1 MGELE
6 WLECVRV
13 SPSILRA
20 PDVLG
25 RLDAY
30 SEQISAQLKM
40 LNGEQ
45 SEKKEYN
52 VWYDKI
58 DGVYFSGC
66 QFNEL
71 RMFGK
76 DQHFYTTKK
85 RFIQHSKDQ
94 YLKNFSNIE
103 SPFLNT
109 RFLVDKNLDFLY
121 SNPELFDQY
130 SGSTIMIV
138 GGGPSTQDVAWENI
152 RADYIWTCNE
162 FYKNKKFNN
171 KKVDLVSLAPLVDEH
186 LMDSPLESCFESN
199 EDLIAAFPID
209 RIGMSTAPL
218 QEFCKKY
225 PNQTCLYHT
234 RYGSVI
240 GTMNRLIC
248 LAIFAGAKKI
258 YFVGMDGRS
267 KCEKNGDLMHAFDG
281 DKPVPGWYQR
291 YGDRFQIRQFVV
303 FYDYLL
309 ALRNRFG
316 YDFEIYNLG
325 EGHRHNVSTGITEK
339 AFPLPNS
346 TKKEVNIHD

>member
-209 RIGMSTAPL
+209 RSGMSTAPL
-218 QEFCKKY
+218 QEFFKKY
-225 PNQTCLYHT
+225 P
-234 RYGSVI
+234 
-240 GTMNRLIC
+240 
-248 LAIFAGAKKI
+248 AA
-258 YFVGMDGRS
+258 
-267 KCEKNGDLMHAFDG
+267 
-281 DKPVPGWYQR
+281 
-291 YGDRFQIRQFVV
+291 
-303 FYDYLL
+303 
-309 ALRNRFG
+309 
-316 YDFEIYNLG
+316 
-325 EGHRHNVSTGITEK
+325 
-339 AFPLPNS
+339 
-346 TKKEVNIHD
+346 TKKEDIGGGMLNTSLDAMNTTLDSLKNRSREEGDWKNLIFNPNMRTIVETAFDSGLVQEAVNEMKGPFSLVSPKAGLIKSTASLA